1 MNPLSAS
8 DLETLSQRLR
18 AMKARAV
25 GEIREAS
32 DDMTASLEQTD
43 NEVQDTADT
52 AENKRMEEVRRAEIE
67 IDQTTLAEIEQA
79 EQRIGKGSYGRCAV
93 CDEAIPRERLF
104 AHPTALRCIECQT
117 VAERQRAGG

>member
-18 AMKARAV
+18 AMKNRAV

-32 DDMTASLEQTD
+32 NDMAASLEQND

-67 IDQTTLAEIEQA
+67 IDQTALVEIEQA
-79 EQRIGKGSYGRCAV
+79 EQRIANGTYGRCAD
-93 CDEAIPRERLF
+93 CDDAIPRERLF
-104 AHPTALRCIECQT
+104 AQPTALRCIACQT
-117 VAERQRAGG
+117 AAEKQQGGG

>member
-1 MNPLSAS
+1 MNKLSAS
-8 DLETLSQRLR
+8 DLDTLNQRLR

-32 DDMTASLEQTD
+32 DDMAATLEQTD

-67 IDQTTLAEIEQA
+67 IDRATLAEIEQA
-79 EQRIGKGSYGRCAV
+79 EQRIAQGTYGQCAV
-93 CDEAIPRERLF
+93 CDKAIPRERLF
-104 AHPTALRCIECQT
+104 AQPTALRCIACQAAFET
-117 VAERQRAGG
+117 QHAGR

>member
-1 MNPLSAS
+1 MNKLSAS
-8 DLETLSQRLR
+8 DLDTLTQRLR

-32 DDMTASLEQTD
+32 DDMAASLAQTD
-43 NEVQDTADT
+43 YEVQDTADT

-67 IDQTTLAEIEQA
+67 IDQSTLAEIEQA
-79 EQRIGKGSYGRCAV
+79 EQRIAKGTYGKCAT
-93 CDEAIPRERLF
+93 CDDAIPRERLF

-117 VAERQRAGG
+117 AIERQRVGG